1 MASFTIPPEKL
12 CWKPSAHSISETS
25 TRKAPQSSGI
35 VGQAK
40 ARDALRF
47 ALQSRSRNHNAYIQ
61 GNDGS
66 GRRTLIRALFDEL
79 KPQPSRSEDFCYV
92 HNFANPDRPRL
103 IVLPGGQGNQFQQAM
118 TRISLFVRDRLPD
131 ILKNDPIRSRRE
143 ARKEAAEREIRLKIA
158 PLEKK
163 LAADGLSLTRT
174 QSGPSSRVSIY
185 PLVMGKPV
193 SPEEYRN
200 LVTQNQAREEDR
212 LNSMK
217 KAEKWQAEVNRFAHE
232 ISQIW
237 QQANQHID
245 QINATETARILG
257 EMTTDVARR
266 FKAPGLDFFL
276 REIIDDIV
284 EKRVG
289 RDTSHLADPTL
300 LYGVNVLTARADRNQ
315 APVVFANQP
324 SVANLFGTID
334 PAWMSSGRAVT
345 SFRGIR
351 TGALLEADGGFLV
364 LDAADVLAEP
374 GSWRMLMRAL
384 RTGLSEVVPPELGW
398 PYSAQSLKP
407 EPIPVQVRVILT
419 GNAETFARLESEDR
433 DFTHLFRVLVD
444 FDRSLARDDE
454 GLSDYVRFLGSLVA
468 NENLRHFDQ
477 PAMLAMIE
485 QGARHSPESGR
496 LTACFGELA
505 DLAREASDLA
515 GEDGLNEVGREQVQ
529 TALRLRHERAALPMQ
544 RLLRQF
550 DAGRGDIQLRGRAD
564 GRVNSV
570 GRRRAGT
577 QVTALPLVI
586 SAAAALS
593 DRSDVLID
601 GEQASASPIP
611 LILAQILRL
620 PKCPGLLAGLTTIST
635 ESTHGPNSDNGLGM
649 ARLVAL
655 LASLAGAPLR
665 QDLALI
671 GEVDLHG
678 QAKPVRAINERIEAF
693 FGLCR
698 HAGLSGQQA
707 VIIPRANEVDLML
720 GRELIKACSNDMFRV
735 FAVDT
740 ALQAAELAT
749 GLRSGTFKDGVFGD
763 DTLLGR
769 ARSALQPQGAAE

>member
-12 CWKPSAHSISETS
+12 SWKPDADSIRETS
-25 TRKAPQSSGI
+25 TRKAPRTSGV
-35 VGQAK
+35 VGQAQ
-40 ARDALRF
+40 ARNALRF
-47 ALQSRSRNHNAYIQ
+47 ALQSHSRNHNAYVQ

-103 IVLPGGQGNQFQQAM
+103 IVLAGGQGRQFQHAM
-118 TRISLFVRDRLPD
+118 TRISLFVRDRLPE

-163 LAADGLSLTRT
+163 LAADGLALTRT

-200 LVTQNQAREEDR
+200 LVTQSQAREEDR
-212 LNSMK
+212 LKSMK

-232 ISQIW
+232 INQIW
-237 QQANQHID
+237 QQAIQHID

-257 EMTTDVARR
+257 EMTADVSRK
-266 FKAPGLDFFL
+266 FKAPGLEFFL

-315 APVVFANQP
+315 APVVYANQP

-398 PYSAQSLKP
+398 PSSAQSLKP
-407 EPIPVQVRVILT
+407 EPIPIQVRVILT
-419 GNAETFARLESEDR
+419 GDAETFARLEAEDR
-433 DFTHLFRVLVD
+433 DFSHLFRVLVD
-444 FDRSLARDDE
+444 FDISLGRDDE
-454 GLSDYVRFLGSLVA
+454 GLADYVRFLGSLVA
-468 NENLRHFDQ
+468 NEQLRHFDQ
-477 PAMLAMIE
+477 SAMLAVIE
-485 QGARHSPESGR
+485 QGARRSPESGR

-515 GEDGLNEVGREQVQ
+515 AEDGLDEVGREQVDA
-529 TALRLRHERAALPMQ
+529 ALRLRRERAALPMQ

-550 DAGRGDIQLRGRAD
+550 DNGQGDIRLRGRAE

-570 GRRRAGT
+570 ASGRTAT
-577 QVTALPLVI
+577 QVTALPVVI
-586 SAAAALS
+586 TAAATAS
-593 DRSDVLID
+593 DQLRILID
-601 GEQASASPIP
+601 NQDSPTSSVA
-611 LILAQILRL
+611 LVLSQILRL
-620 PKCPGLLAGLTTIST
+620 PKAPGLMASLATISP
-635 ESTHGPNSDNGLGM
+635 EPTHCPTIDKGLDL
-649 ARLVAL
+649 ARMVAVL
-655 LASLAGAPLR
+655 SSLAGAPLR
-665 QDLALI
+665 QDLALL
-671 GEVDLHG
+671 GQVDLHG
-678 QAKPVRAINERIEAF
+678 LIRPIAAINERIEAF
-693 FGLCR
+693 FELCR
-698 HAGLSGQQA
+698 HAGFSGQQA
-707 VIIPRANEVDLML
+707 VVIPRANEADLML
-720 GRELIKACSNDMFRV
+720 NRELIKACSNDMFRV
-735 FAVDT
+735 YAVDT
-740 ALQAAELAT
+740 AVQAAELAT
-749 GLRSGTFKDGVFGD
+749 GLRAGSLKDGEFGE

-769 ARSALQPQGAAE
+769 ARAALKP